1 MRQKNVPTS
10 PVTAETSTRIAA
22 KCARRTVIWAAT
34 GLISIT
40 TGVTSD
46 TIGVTFGKTATTE
59 TKLTR
64 VGEGGEETRRFF
76 SLEELRKLSFRPSK
90 ANGEGPGVVCSARP
104 CHTDCAVP
112 KQQDWGKTL

>member
-1 MRQKNVPTS
+1 MLEIFIR
-10 PVTAETSTRIAA
+10 
-22 KCARRTVIWAAT
+22 
-34 GLISIT
+34 
-40 TGVTSD
+40 TGVTSGM
-46 TIGVTFGKTATTE
+46 TAVIFVMIVVIYGKTATTE

-112 KQQDWGKTL
+112 KQQDWGKTLFRER

>member
-1 MRQKNVPTS
+1 MLEIFIRTGAIS
-10 PVTAETSTRIAA
+10 GMTAAISVT
-22 KCARRTVIWAAT
+22 TVLTFATTAAT
-34 GLISIT
+34 FAP
-40 TGVTSD
+40 TGVTS
-46 TIGVTFGKTATTE
+46 GKTATTE

-76 SLEELRKLSFRPSK
+76 SLEEFRKLSFRPSK

-112 KQQDWGKTL
+112 KQQDWGKTLFRER